1 MRMGISRRTD
11 DRNDV
16 RRLAHTRGKGLLL
29 GGKLWPKS
37 EQNTLNT
44 AYRSD

>member
-1 MRMGISRRTD
+1 LTVAS
-11 DRNDV
+11 
-16 RRLAHTRGKGLLL
+16 HTRGKGLLL
-29 GGKLWPKS
+29 GGKLWPSKS